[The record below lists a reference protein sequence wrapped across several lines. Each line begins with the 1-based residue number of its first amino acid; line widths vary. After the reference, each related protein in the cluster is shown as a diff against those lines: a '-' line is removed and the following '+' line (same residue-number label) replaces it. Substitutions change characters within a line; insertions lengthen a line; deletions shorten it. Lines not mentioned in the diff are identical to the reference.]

1 MLSTDADWSAT
12 VFLRILEYYNGILFL
27 TTNRVGSLDEAFK
40 SRIHMSL
47 YYPPLNKTQVEL
59 IFKVNLDRLSEIEK
73 ERQELT
79 GEPQLDIRASSI
91 VEFARQHCA
100 KTERQCGRWNG
111 RQIRNAFQIASSLA
125 RYHALE
131 EYELELAE
139 GKDGG
144 RKQPVLDEAQFR
156 KVERATEAFKDYL
169 ERTKGYNDSDLAH
182 ILGDRDDFY
191 RQERLFGTA
200 ASAGAAAATGYPGPP
215 VPCPNVNVEFP
226 QPMTYGYGDGT
237 NVYQTP
243 AHPRAGLSPG
253 PFQTP
258 PMSVAQ
264 GRPGL
269 DPFTTD
275 ASMSQQ
281 SYGHDMNS
289 GQGYG
294 RAGRPSAYDY
304 GGHMPPPPHQDTT
317 PGESRYV

>member
-1 MLSTDADWSAT
+1 MLVILLYNLYWQALVLSTDADWSAT

-59 IFKVNLDRLSEIEK
+59 IFKVNLERLSEIEK

-91 VEFARQHCA
+91 VEFATQHCA
-100 KTERQCGRWNG
+100 KTERQGGRWNG

-258 PMSVAQ
+258 P
-264 GRPGL
+264 GL
-269 DPFTTD
+269 GPI
-275 ASMSQQ
+275 
-281 SYGHDMNS
+281 HD
-289 GQGYG
+289 
-294 RAGRPSAYDY
+294 
-304 GGHMPPPPHQDTT
+304 
-317 PGESRYV
+317 